1 MRKVL
6 LIIFIVIFVFS
17 TGTFK
22 VSSKTQKNNELG
34 NFKSDENVSLIL
46 EFNEPPTTVYKTTFK
61 YKLLSIFNKNE
72 LDDYLSKVKIAQSNF
87 SEKIKK
93 MEGSISFTYDYL
105 FNGLACVIPGK
116 YIDELKKDQSLKNI
130 YLDKKAYLERTT
142 TRKVIMSDAV
152 NSMKDMNGKLITG
165 NGIVV
170 GVVDTGVDY
179 NNKELGGG
187 GFPNA
192 KVIGGYNFAD
202 STSDPMDVEGHGTH
216 VAGIIAGSLNGIARE
231 AQIRAYK
238 VFSSDSGSTST
249 STIIKGIEQAVK
261 DKCNIINISIGTD
274 GGAAFDTDPESIVVR
289 NAVDAGVIVV
299 AAGGNEGCRSDLVN
313 FPMSSPASVN
323 QSIGVGATDDSITG
337 VINVTGLVLNS
348 FQEYQIK
355 GTYPA
360 ESPYFVDR
368 SYQIVYCGYGGQND
382 FAGKDL
388 KGKVALVQRGANIYF
403 GDKDLN
409 AKEAGAT
416 GIIVFNNVSGIPNI
430 ALTSQTNPTFKDFI
444 PFLFVSSTDGQ
455 ILKENISQTIS
466 ISNKY
471 GLGGIAEFSA
481 NGPTLDFY
489 LKPDLVAPGVN
500 IDSTYLDNS
509 YVKLSGTSM
518 ASPVVAGVVALLK
531 QARPTLSPDLIKA
544 TLMNTAD
551 ILTNQD
557 SQMPFSPLIQG
568 SGRVNILNAVN
579 SSSIAT
585 PASFIFGNGDKQKTV
600 TFTLQNSSS
609 SSISFTTGYKSYPES
624 NVSVSM
630 PFLITVPSN
639 GKTNL
644 TATFSANDA
653 SIESYGFVYFTNGAN
668 DKLHIPF
675 VFLPDLSEPSFIENV
690 RVTSTTIGNG
700 KSMNID
706 FKIGMGSIIEDN
718 NSKFRGNTG
727 GEVEVNIYNS
737 KGELIKTVF
746 NESPIYIGD
755 YSIKID
761 STDSLGMNYLFENG
775 KYFFK
780 VIYLETNEN
789 TDSKDVYPDITK
801 AEDYNSFVVSHSP
814 PGHVNLSLGGGLTP
828 LLKNGDKFWVDVYLD
843 SYKPNKSINLTVNY
857 DPFLLQILNVK
868 AGSIVSG
875 NVRFT
880 DTILPGKIFMALSSD
895 TETLQ
900 GSGTIASIQFQAISN
915 GDGFIG
921 VDPVTASSLEKFVLG
936 ALYYKISD
944 YSRIFDLNKD
954 SKVDSLDLDIFKVSF
969 GTKSGDT
976 NYNKSYDFNFDSA
989 IDKLDFFILSKHFG
1003 EVYP

>member
-34 NFKSDENVSLIL
+34 NFKPDENVSLIL
-46 EFNEPPTTVYKTTFK
+46 EFNEPPATVYKTTFK

-165 NGIVV
+165 KDIVV
-170 GVVDTGVDY
+170 GIIDTGVDY
-179 NNKELGGG
+179 NNKELGGV

-289 NAVDAGVIVV
+289 NAVDAGVVVV

-337 VINVTGLVLNS
+337 VINVTG
-348 FQEYQIK
+348 YQIK

-360 ESPYFVDR
+360 ESPYFVDN

-471 GLGGIAEFSA
+471 GLGGIADFSA

-500 IDSTYLDNS
+500 IDSTYPNNS

-568 SGRVNILNAVN
+568 SGRLNALNAVKV
-579 SSSIAT
+579 STAVT
-585 PASFIFGNGDKQKTV
+585 PASFIFGNGDSEKSV
-600 TFTLQNSSS
+600 TFTLQNFSNSAL
-609 SSISFTTGYKSYPES
+609 SFFTNYKSYPENNI
-624 NVSVSM
+624 NVSL
-630 PFLITVPSN
+630 PFSITVPPN
-639 GKTNL
+639 GKSNL
-644 TATFSANDA
+644 TATFSTSDA
-653 SIESYGFVYFTNGAN
+653 LVESYGFVYLTGGSN

-690 RVTSTTIGNG
+690 RATSTTIGNG

-718 NSKFRGNTG
+718 NSKFRGNIA

-746 NESPIYIGD
+746 NKSPIYIGD

-801 AEDYNSFVVSHSP
+801 AEDYNSFVVSGSP
-814 PGHVNLSLGGGLTP
+814 PGHVNLSLEGGLTP

-954 SKVDSLDLDIFKVSF
+954 SKVDSLDLDIFKASF

-976 NYNKSYDFNFDSA
+976 NYNKSYDFNFDSV